1 LAFSFARAGE
11 LDRALQVAATV
22 KGDNDKSEVLRN
34 IVSGLAKAGQ
44 YDRAKEVASTIKD
57 GNNKARALV
66 YIATRL
72 AEAGQVADALQV
84 VSTIEDRTSR
94 PDRRLLDTVMGL
106 IEAKQYNPA
115 LQMANAIGDENTK
128 AWTLAWLAKESVEAG
143 QTELAAQAIKP
154 ALEIVGFEQLV
165 RP

>member
-22 KGDNDKSEVLRN
+22 KGDKDKSEVLRN

-57 GNNKARALV
+57 GTHKAGAFV

-72 AEAGQVADALQV
+72 AEAGRVADALQV
-84 VSTIEDRTSR
+84 VSSIEDRPSR
-94 PDRRLLDTVMGL
+94 ADERLNYIVMQL
-106 IEAKQYNPA
+106 TDAKQYNSA
-115 LQMANAIGDENTK
+115 LQMANAMGDENEK
-128 AWTLAWLAKESVEAG
+128 AWTLGWLANKLVQVG
-143 QTELAAQAIKP
+143 QTELASQAIKP
-154 ALEIVGFEQLV
+154 AFEIVGFDQIV